1 MDKLQELYKRR
12 NVFTQYNIPI
22 PAELAE
28 EISEAESN
36 LFSGIA
42 ESILGYLPNEVS
54 APEGSRIVVAS
65 EYVNG
70 ILSRTA
76 VDFNKSI
83 ESLFSTVKVLDQKTY
98 DGEDD
103 DTQED
108 GTRKKSIGFSVRFL
122 DSNKNIR
129 CNTAVYTMIEAL
141 RFMGLERSSQFTGES
156 FMGYPVVGKKQRP
169 GGRWQKYVDG
179 WWIYTNM
186 SNERKIDCL
195 KGISKMLNM
204 PMEVIPDEEMP
215 SQSRAQEK
223 PKGIRVKY
231 SLNGSTPLAKNRSVW
246 ETVRRFLEEMPSATF
261 AEVLYQFPPSLQGS
275 YGVVRAMAD
284 IEQRKQRNKTE
295 VNRWFLEPSEIL
307 TSADGVRFAVS
318 TEWGDNFVDFQEHV
332 KKELNWILE
341 EV

>member
-1 MDKLQELYKRR
+1 MDKLQELYKKR

-22 PAELAE
+22 PEELVE
-28 EISEAESN
+28 EISVAESN
-36 LFSGIA
+36 HFSGIA
-42 ESILGYLPNEVS
+42 ENILNRLPHEIS
-54 APEGSRIVVAS
+54 APIGSRIIVAS
-65 EYVNG
+65 EYVDG
-70 ILSRTA
+70 VLSKTA
-76 VDFNKSI
+76 VDFNQNI
-83 ESLFSTVKVLDQKTY
+83 ESLFGSVKVYDNKT
-98 DGEDD
+98 EDKKD
-103 DTQED
+103 DTKQED
-108 GTRKKSIGFSVRFL
+108 STRKKSVGFTGRFV
-122 DSNKNIR
+122 DSNKTIR
-129 CNTAVYTMIEAL
+129 CSTAIYTMIEAL
-141 RFMGLERSSQFTGES
+141 RFMGLEKSSHFTGES
-156 FMGYPVVGKKQRP
+156 FTGYPVVGKKKRP
-169 GGRWQKYVDG
+169 GECWQKYVDG

-186 SNERKIDCL
+186 SNDRKIECL
-195 KGISKMLNM
+195 NGISKMLNIQ
-204 PMEVIPDEEMP
+204 MEIIPDDEEHV
-215 SQSRAQEK
+215 QTNTHEK
-223 PKGIRVKY
+223 STGTRLRY